1 MGAVNG
7 RRRIGRWVFW
17 LFLAIGAMAM
27 VLPFYWM
34 VLTSLKSKSE
44 IVRIP
49 PSFFPQSLT
58 LGNYVEAWERLD
70 FPILLRNSA
79 FLAFTMTVTILFS
92 SSLVGYVFAKIE
104 FPGRELLF
112 VVILSSMMI
121 PFNVVMIPLFLLIV
135 KLHWANT
142 YWGIIIP
149 GIFSSFG
156 IFLMRQVMGTIPDEL
171 LDAARID
178 GASEFRIFGSVALPL
193 STSPLAALGTLTFMG
208 QWDAFLWPL
217 IVLTRGD
224 LFTLPVGL
232 ALFNNRFYTEYGP
245 LLAGATISVIPILIV
260 FLFAQRLFI
269 ESVAL
274 QGMKL

>member
-1 MGAVNG
+1 MANMQ
-7 RRRIGRWVFW
+7 RRIMRWVPW
-17 LFLAIGAMAM
+17 LTLALGSIAM
-27 VLPFYWM
+27 VAPFYWM
-34 VLTSLKSKSE
+34 VLTSLKNKSE

-49 PSFFPQSLT
+49 PSFFPESFT
-58 LGNYVEAWERLD
+58 FANYVEAWERLN
-70 FPILLRNSA
+70 FPILLRNST
-79 FLAFTMTVTILFS
+79 FLALAMALLILLS
-92 SSLVGYVFAKIE
+92 SSLAGYVFAKIQ
-104 FPGRELLF
+104 FPGRDLLF

-121 PFNVVMIPLFLLIV
+121 PFNVVMIPLFLLVV

-142 YWGIIIP
+142 YWGIMIP
-149 GIFSSFG
+149 GVFSSFG
-156 IFLMRQVMGTIPDEL
+156 IFLMRQFMSTLPDEL

-178 GASEFRIFGSVALPL
+178 GASEFRIFRSIVLPL
-193 STSPLAALGTLTFMG
+193 STSPLAALGVLTFMG
-208 QWDAFLWPL
+208 QWDSFLWPL

-245 LLAGATISVIPILIV
+245 LLAGATVSVIPILIV
-260 FLFAQRLFI
+260 FLSAQRLFI

>member
-1 MGAVNG
+1 
-7 RRRIGRWVFW
+7 
-17 LFLAIGAMAM
+17 MAM

-34 VLTSLKSKSE
+34 VLTSVKSKSE

-49 PSFFPQSLT
+49 PSFLPESLT
-58 LGNYVEAWERLD
+58 LSNYVEAWERLQ
-70 FPILLRNSA
+70 FPLLLRNSA
-79 FLAFTMTVTILFS
+79 FLATTMTALILLS
-92 SSLVGYVFAKIE
+92 SALVGYVFAKVD
-104 FPGRELLF
+104 FPGREPIFIL
-112 VVILSSMMI
+112 VLSSMMI

-135 KLHWANT
+135 RLDWADS
-142 YWGIIIP
+142 YWGIIVP

-156 IFLMRQVMGTIPDEL
+156 IFLMRQVMGTIPEDL

-178 GASEFRIFGSVALPL
+178 GASEFSIFWRVALPL
-193 STSPLAALGTLTFMG
+193 STSPIAALGILTFMG
-208 QWDAFLWPL
+208 QWDSFLWPL
-217 IVLTRGD
+217 IVLTRAD

-245 LLAGATISVIPILIV
+245 LLAGATISVVPILI
-260 FLFAQRLFI
+260 LFFSAQRLFM